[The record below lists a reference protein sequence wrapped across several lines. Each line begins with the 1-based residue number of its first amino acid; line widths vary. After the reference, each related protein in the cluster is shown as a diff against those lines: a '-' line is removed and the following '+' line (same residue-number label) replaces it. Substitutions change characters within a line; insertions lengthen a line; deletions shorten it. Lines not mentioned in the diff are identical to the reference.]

1 MNKEFWLRISSIFI
15 ALIITTSAFVLIYS
29 SLPRYSN
36 SGMRVF
42 KTELTYLEYRTNENI
57 SIQEN
62 YFEDV
67 TFCIKIEYNN
77 NKEYELMKKYYDS
90 NEQEYFGINLYKRTN
105 YTIVFMNFER
115 EGYLMLY
122 ELREFQFCTS
132 NRYKIAVIEVR
143 Y

>member
-1 MNKEFWLRISSIFI
+1 MNKEVISRIISIVIAFI
-15 ALIITTSAFVLIYS
+15 LVFTGVTLYYNHN
-29 SLPRYSN
+29 LTLH
-36 SGMRVF
+36 SGTRAF

-62 YFEDV
+62 YLEDV

-77 NKEYELMKKYYDS
+77 SKEYELMKKYYDS
-90 NEQEYFGINLYKRTN
+90 NEQEYFGINLYQRTN
-105 YTIVFMNFER
+105 YTIVFMTFER

-122 ELREFQFCTS
+122 ELREMEFCRS
-132 NRYKIAVIEVR
+132 NRFKIAVIDVR